1 MSKQVLS
8 IEQMQHLEELG
19 VDTSKAN
26 FYWHRTK
33 SLNNY
38 NDWDEWKLH
47 YGVLRLARG
56 FTTINCQYVRTF
68 TLQDILD
75 LLPNLI
81 QSQDEENNYWLEF
94 GTAMED
100 EEWWYIRYMSVYGVK
115 LNYEEHVHLIDAAYE
130 MLCWCIVNGYVETKK

>member
-1 MSKQVLS
+1 MSKQVLD
-8 IEQMQHLEELG
+8 IQQMQHLEELG

-75 LLPNLI
+75 LLPATVDDDYRLYI
-81 QSQDEENNYWLEF
+81 DKGLVLWTVGYVDAVSEEIY
-94 GTAMED
+94 ED
-100 EEWWYIRYMSVYGVK
+100 FRERD
-115 LNYEEHVHLIDAAYE
+115 LIDAAYE